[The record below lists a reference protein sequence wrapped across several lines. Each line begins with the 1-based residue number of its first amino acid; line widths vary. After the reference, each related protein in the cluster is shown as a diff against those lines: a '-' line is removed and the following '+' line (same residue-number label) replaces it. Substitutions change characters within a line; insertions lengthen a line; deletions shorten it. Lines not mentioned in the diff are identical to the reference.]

1 MMDNTKIEVGYALPK
16 ERWWEA
22 ANNLQTAAP
31 YIANI
36 IEVSDSEG
44 KGEQAALGWLEDVS
58 LACLALL
65 YVAEFAADK
74 CRMIPLPKG
83 MEETE

>member
-1 MMDNTKIEVGYALPK
+1 MDNTKIEVGYAIPK
-16 ERWWEA
+16 ERWQEA
-22 ANNLQTAAP
+22 ADNLQTAGACV
-31 YIANI
+31 AAFFKEKNF
-36 IEVSDSEG
+36 DG
-44 KGEQAALGWLEDVS
+44 KGEQHAMDWLANVS
-58 LACLALL
+58 LACTALC